1 MKKIKTDHK
10 WPTWRTYT
18 EFFKIPKPR
27 HSNLKLVLYIPG
39 GTVNCSVGGNV

>member
-27 HSNLKLVLYIPG
+27 HSTLKLLLYIPG